1 MAIRLQD
8 WLSRATQALAPVAE
22 QPRSEARRLVEAALD
37 WPVASQLADPDQIID
52 TASREALDALLH
64 RRAERQ
70 EPLSRIL
77 GRREFWGLSLE
88 IEGATLD
95 PRPDTETL
103 VEQALDLFSGP
114 ERSPPLQI
122 LDLGT
127 GSGALLL
134 ALLSEYPEAQGLGVD
149 QDSDTLATA
158 TRNAA
163 RLGLGGRARF
173 EVSDW
178 LSEVSGRFDLIVS
191 NPPYI
196 PTEDLAGLDRAV
208 RDFDDPL
215 ALDGGSDG
223 LAFYARTLREAGRCL
238 APGGVLILELGIGQA
253 DSVQALGRDSPP
265 SPPALLEDVAIAEHL
280 RRRPYQRR

>member
-8 WLSRATQALAPVAE
+8 WLSRATDALAPVAE
-22 QPRSEARRLVEAALD
+22 QPRSEARRLVEAALN
-37 WPVASQLADPDQIID
+37 WPIASQLADPNQTID
-52 TASREALDALLH
+52 AASLEALDALLH
-64 RRAERQ
+64 RRAERH

-88 IEGATLD
+88 IDGATLD

-103 VEQALDLFSGP
+103 IELALDLFSGP
-114 ERSPPLQI
+114 QRSPPGQI

-158 TRNAA
+158 ARNAA
-163 RLGLGGRARF
+163 QLGLGERARF
-173 EVSDW
+173 EGGDW
-178 LSEVSGRFDLIVS
+178 LSGVSGRFDLIIS

-196 PTEDLAGLDRAV
+196 PTGDLAGLDRAV

-215 ALDGGSDG
+215 ALDGGADG

-238 APGGVLILELGIGQA
+238 ASGGVLILELGIGRA
-253 DSVQALGRDSPP
+253 DSVQALGRDSGWRLLSLRDDLAGIPRAM
-265 SPPALLEDVAIAEHL
+265 ALTQ
-280 RRRPYQRR
+280 P

>member
-22 QPRSEARRLVEAALD
+22 QPRSEARRLVEAALN
-37 WPVASQLADPDQIID
+37 WPIASQLADPDQTID
-52 TASREALDALLH
+52 AASLEALDALLY
-64 RRAERQ
+64 RRAERH

-88 IEGATLD
+88 IDGATLD

-103 VEQALDLFSGP
+103 VELALDLFSGP
-114 ERSPPLQI
+114 ERSPPGQI

-127 GSGALLL
+127 GSGALML
-134 ALLSEYPEAQGLGVD
+134 ALLSEYPGAQGLGVD

-158 TRNAA
+158 ARNAA
-163 RLGLGGRARF
+163 RLGLGERARF
-173 EVSDW
+173 EGGDW
-178 LSEVSGRFDLIVS
+178 LSGVSGRFDLIVS

-196 PTEDLAGLDRAV
+196 PTGDLAGLDRAV

-215 ALDGGSDG
+215 ALDGGADG

-253 DSVQALGRDSPP
+253 DSVQALGRDSGWRLLSLRDDLAGIPRAM
-265 SPPALLEDVAIAEHL
+265 ALTQ
-280 RRRPYQRR
+280 P

>member
-8 WLSRATQALAPVAE
+8 WLSRATQALTPVAE

-37 WPVASQLADPDQIID
+37 WPVARQLADPDRIID
-52 TASREALDALLH
+52 AASVEALDALLH

-88 IEGATLD
+88 IDGATLD

-103 VEQALDLFSGP
+103 VELALDLFSGP

-173 EVSDW
+173 EVGDW

-215 ALDGGSDG
+215 ALDGGADG

-253 DSVQALGRDSPP
+253 DSVQALGRDSGWSLRSLRDDLAGIPR
-265 SPPALLEDVAIAEHL
+265 AIAL
-280 RRRPYQRR
+280 TQP

>member
-52 TASREALDALLH
+52 AASVEALDALLH

-88 IEGATLD
+88 IDGATLD

-103 VEQALDLFSGP
+103 VELALDLFSGP

-173 EVSDW
+173 EVGDW

-215 ALDGGSDG
+215 ALDGGADG

-253 DSVQALGRDSPP
+253 DSVQALGRDSGW
-265 SPPALLEDVAIAEHL
+265 SLLSLRDDLAGIPRAIAL
-280 RRRPYQRR
+280 TQP

>member
-37 WPVASQLADPDQIID
+37 WPVASQLADPDRIID
-52 TASREALDALLH
+52 AASVEALDALLH

-88 IEGATLD
+88 IDGATLD

-103 VEQALDLFSGP
+103 VELALDLFSGP
-114 ERSPPLQI
+114 ERSPPGHI

-173 EVSDW
+173 EVGDW

-215 ALDGGSDG
+215 ALDGGADG

-253 DSVQALGRDSPP
+253 DSVQALGRDSGWSLRSLRDDLAGIPRAM
-265 SPPALLEDVAIAEHL
+265 ALTQ
-280 RRRPYQRR
+280 P

>member
-8 WLSRATQALAPVAE
+8 WLSRATEALAPVAE

-37 WPVASQLADPDQIID
+37 WPVVRQLADPDQIID
-52 TASREALDALLH
+52 AASREALDALLH

-103 VEQALDLFSGP
+103 VELALDLFSGP
-114 ERSPPLQI
+114 ERSPPGQI

-134 ALLSEYPEAQGLGVD
+134 ALLSEFPEAYGLGVD

-158 TRNAA
+158 ARNAA

-196 PTEDLAGLDRAV
+196 PTGDLTGLDRAV
-208 RDFDDPL
+208 RDFDSPL
-215 ALDGGSDG
+215 ALDGGKDG

-253 DSVQALGRDSPP
+253 DSVRALGRESGWSLLSLRDDLAGIPR
-265 SPPALLEDVAIAEHL
+265 ALALTQ
-280 RRRPYQRR
+280 P

>member
-8 WLSRATQALAPVAE
+8 WLSRATQALTPVAE

-37 WPVASQLADPDQIID
+37 WPVASQLADPDRIID
-52 TASREALDALLH
+52 AASVEALDALLH

-103 VEQALDLFSGP
+103 VELALDLFSGP
-114 ERSPPLQI
+114 ERSPPGQI

-134 ALLSEYPEAQGLGVD
+134 ALLSEYPEAHGLGVD

-208 RDFDDPL
+208 RDFDSPL
-215 ALDGGSDG
+215 ALDGGKDG

-253 DSVQALGRDSPP
+253 DSVRALGRDSGW
-265 SPPALLEDVAIAEHL
+265 SLLSLRDDLAGIPRAIAL
-280 RRRPYQRR
+280 TQP

>member
-8 WLSRATQALAPVAE
+8 WLSRATRALAPVAE
-22 QPRSEARRLVEAALD
+22 QPRSEARRLVEAALN
-37 WPVASQLADPDQIID
+37 WPIASQLADPDQTID
-52 TASREALDALLH
+52 AASLEALDALLH
-64 RRAERQ
+64 RRAERH

-88 IEGATLD
+88 IDGATLD

-103 VEQALDLFSGP
+103 VELALDLFSGP
-114 ERSPPLQI
+114 ERSPPGQI

-149 QDSDTLATA
+149 QDSGTLATA
-158 TRNAA
+158 ARNAA
-163 RLGLGGRARF
+163 QLGLGERAQF
-173 EVSDW
+173 EGGDW
-178 LSEVSGRFDLIVS
+178 LSGVSGRFDLIVS

-196 PTEDLAGLDRAV
+196 PTGDLAGLDRAV

-215 ALDGGSDG
+215 ALDGGADG

-253 DSVQALGRDSPP
+253 DSVQALGRDSGWRLLSLRDDLAGIPRAM
-265 SPPALLEDVAIAEHL
+265 ALTH
-280 RRRPYQRR
+280 P

>member
-8 WLSRATQALAPVAE
+8 WLSRATQALTPVAE

-37 WPVASQLADPDQIID
+37 WPVARQLADPDQIID
-52 TASREALDALLH
+52 AASVEALDALLH
-64 RRAERQ
+64 RRSERQ

-88 IEGATLD
+88 IDGATLD

-103 VEQALDLFSGP
+103 VELALDLFSGP

-173 EVSDW
+173 EVGDW

-215 ALDGGSDG
+215 ALDGGADG

-253 DSVQALGRDSPP
+253 DSVQALGRDSGWSLLSLRDDLAGIPRAM
-265 SPPALLEDVAIAEHL
+265 ALTQA
-280 RRRPYQRR
+280 

>member
-8 WLSRATQALAPVAE
+8 WLSRATEALAPVAE
-22 QPRSEARRLVEAALD
+22 QPRYEARRLVEAALN
-37 WPVASQLADPDQIID
+37 WPIASQLADPDQTID
-52 TASREALDALLH
+52 AASLDALDALLH
-64 RRAERQ
+64 RRAERH

-88 IEGATLD
+88 IDGATLD

-103 VEQALDLFSGP
+103 VELALDLFSGP
-114 ERSPPLQI
+114 ERSPPGQI

-134 ALLSEYPEAQGLGVD
+134 ALLSEYPAAQGLGVD

-158 TRNAA
+158 ARNAA
-163 RLGLGGRARF
+163 RLGLGERARF
-173 EVSDW
+173 EGGDW
-178 LSEVSGRFDLIVS
+178 LSGVSGRFDLIVS

-196 PTEDLAGLDRAV
+196 PTGDLAGLDRAV

-215 ALDGGSDG
+215 ALDGGADG

-253 DSVQALGRDSPP
+253 DSVQALGRDSGWRLLSLRDDLAGIPRAM
-265 SPPALLEDVAIAEHL
+265 ALTQ
-280 RRRPYQRR
+280 P

>member
-37 WPVASQLADPDQIID
+37 WPVARQLADPDQIID
-52 TASREALDALLH
+52 AASVEALDALLH

-88 IEGATLD
+88 IDGATLD

-103 VEQALDLFSGP
+103 VELALDLFSGP
-114 ERSPPLQI
+114 ERSPPGQI

-134 ALLSEYPEAQGLGVD
+134 ALLSEYPEAHGLGVD

-196 PTEDLAGLDRAV
+196 PTEDLTGLDRAV
-208 RDFDDPL
+208 RDFDSPL
-215 ALDGGSDG
+215 ALDGGADG

-253 DSVQALGRDSPP
+253 DSVQALGRDSGWSLLSLRDDLAGIPRAM
-265 SPPALLEDVAIAEHL
+265 ALTQA
-280 RRRPYQRR
+280 

>member
-8 WLSRATQALAPVAE
+8 WLSRATQALTPVAE

-37 WPVASQLADPDQIID
+37 WPVASQLADPDRIID
-52 TASREALDALLH
+52 AASVEALDALLH

-95 PRPDTETL
+95 PRPDTEAL
-103 VEQALDLFSGP
+103 VELALDLFSGP

-173 EVSDW
+173 EVGDW

-223 LAFYARTLREAGRCL
+223 LAFYARTLREAGRFL

-253 DSVQALGRDSPP
+253 DSVQALGRDSGWSLLSLRDDLAGIPRAM
-265 SPPALLEDVAIAEHL
+265 ALTQ
-280 RRRPYQRR
+280 P

>member
-8 WLSRATQALAPVAE
+8 WLSRATQALTPVAE

-37 WPVASQLADPDQIID
+37 WPVARQLADPDRIID
-52 TASREALDALLH
+52 AASVEALDALLH

-88 IEGATLD
+88 IDGATLD

-103 VEQALDLFSGP
+103 VELALDLFSGP
-114 ERSPPLQI
+114 ERSPPGQI

-134 ALLSEYPEAQGLGVD
+134 ALLSEYPEAHGLGVD

-196 PTEDLAGLDRAV
+196 PTGDLTGLDRAV
-208 RDFDDPL
+208 RDFDSPL
-215 ALDGGSDG
+215 ALDGG
-223 LAFYARTLREAGRCL
+223 CL
-238 APGGVLILELGIGQA
+238 LYT
-253 DSVQALGRDSPP
+253 SP
-265 SPPALLEDVAIAEHL
+265 SPRD
-280 RRRPYQRR
+280 Q

>member
-52 TASREALDALLH
+52 AASVEALDALLH

-88 IEGATLD
+88 IDGATLD

-103 VEQALDLFSGP
+103 VELALDLFSGP
-114 ERSPPLQI
+114 ERSPPGQI

-158 TRNAA
+158 TLNAA

-173 EVSDW
+173 EVGDW

-215 ALDGGSDG
+215 ALDGGADG

-253 DSVQALGRDSPP
+253 DSVQALGRDSGWSLLSLRDDLAGIPRAM
-265 SPPALLEDVAIAEHL
+265 ALTQA
-280 RRRPYQRR
+280 

>member
-8 WLSRATQALAPVAE
+8 WLSRATQALASVAE
-22 QPRSEARRLVEAALD
+22 QPRSEARRLVEAALN
-37 WPVASQLADPDQIID
+37 WPIASQLADPDQTID
-52 TASREALDALLH
+52 AASLEALDALLH
-64 RRAERQ
+64 RRAERH

-88 IEGATLD
+88 IDGATLD

-103 VEQALDLFSGP
+103 VELALDLFSGP
-114 ERSPPLQI
+114 ERSPPGQI

-149 QDSDTLATA
+149 QDSGTLATA
-158 TRNAA
+158 ARNAA

-173 EVSDW
+173 EGGDW
-178 LSEVSGRFDLIVS
+178 LSGVSGRFDLIVS

-196 PTEDLAGLDRAV
+196 PTGDLAGLDRAV

-215 ALDGGSDG
+215 ALDGGADG

-253 DSVQALGRDSPP
+253 DSVQALGRDSGWRLLSLRDDLAGIPRAM
-265 SPPALLEDVAIAEHL
+265 ALTQ
-280 RRRPYQRR
+280 P

>member
-8 WLSRATQALAPVAE
+8 WLSRATDALAPVAE
-22 QPRSEARRLVEAALD
+22 QPRSEARRLVEAALN
-37 WPVASQLADPDQIID
+37 WPIASQLADPDQTID
-52 TASREALDALLH
+52 AASLEALDALLH
-64 RRAERQ
+64 RRAERH

-88 IEGATLD
+88 IDGATLD

-103 VEQALDLFSGP
+103 VELALDLFSGP
-114 ERSPPLQI
+114 ERSPPGQI

-158 TRNAA
+158 ARNAA
-163 RLGLGGRARF
+163 RLGLGERAWF
-173 EVSDW
+173 EGGDW
-178 LSEVSGRFDLIVS
+178 LSGVSGRFDLIVS

-196 PTEDLAGLDRAV
+196 PTGDLAGLDRAV

-215 ALDGGSDG
+215 ALDGGADG

-238 APGGVLILELGIGQA
+238 APGGVLFLELGIGQA
-253 DSVQALGRDSPP
+253 DSVQALGRDSGWRLLSLRDDLAGIPRAM
-265 SPPALLEDVAIAEHL
+265 ALTQ
-280 RRRPYQRR
+280 P

>member
-8 WLSRATQALAPVAE
+8 WLSRATQALTPVAE

-37 WPVASQLADPDQIID
+37 WPVASQLADPDRIID
-52 TASREALDALLH
+52 AASVEALDALLH

-103 VEQALDLFSGP
+103 VELALDLFSGP

-173 EVSDW
+173 EVGDW

-215 ALDGGSDG
+215 ALDGGADG

-253 DSVQALGRDSPP
+253 DSVQALGRDSGWSLLSLRDDLAGIPRAM
-265 SPPALLEDVAIAEHL
+265 ALTQ
-280 RRRPYQRR
+280 P

>member
-8 WLSRATQALAPVAE
+8 WLSRATQALTPVAE

-37 WPVASQLADPDQIID
+37 WPVASQLADPDRIID
-52 TASREALDALLH
+52 AASVEALDALLH

-88 IEGATLD
+88 IDGATLD

-103 VEQALDLFSGP
+103 VELALDLFSGP
-114 ERSPPLQI
+114 ERSPPGQI

-134 ALLSEYPEAQGLGVD
+134 ALLSEYPEAHGLGVD

-196 PTEDLAGLDRAV
+196 PTEDLTGLDRAV
-208 RDFDDPL
+208 RDFDSPL
-215 ALDGGSDG
+215 ALDGGANG

-238 APGGVLILELGIGQA
+238 ASGGVLILELGIGQA
-253 DSVQALGRDSPP
+253 DSVQALGRDSGW
-265 SPPALLEDVAIAEHL
+265 SLLSLRDDLAGIPRAIAL
-280 RRRPYQRR
+280 TQP

>member
-52 TASREALDALLH
+52 AASVEALDALLH

-77 GRREFWGLSLE
+77 GRREFWGLLLE
-88 IEGATLD
+88 IDGATLD

-103 VEQALDLFSGP
+103 VELALDLFSGP
-114 ERSPPLQI
+114 ERSPPGQI

-158 TRNAA
+158 TLNAA

-173 EVSDW
+173 EVGDW

-215 ALDGGSDG
+215 ALDGGAAG

-253 DSVQALGRDSPP
+253 DSVQALGRDSGWSLLSLRDDLAGIPRAM
-265 SPPALLEDVAIAEHL
+265 ALTQA
-280 RRRPYQRR
+280 

>member
-8 WLSRATQALAPVAE
+8 WLSRATQALTPVAE
-22 QPRSEARRLVEAALD
+22 HPRSEARRLVEAALD
-37 WPVASQLADPDQIID
+37 WPVARQLADPDRIID
-52 TASREALDALLH
+52 AASVEALDALLH

-103 VEQALDLFSGP
+103 VELALDLFSGP
-114 ERSPPLQI
+114 ERSPPGQI

-178 LSEVSGRFDLIVS
+178 FSEVSGRFDLIVS

-196 PTEDLAGLDRAV
+196 PTEDLTGLDRAV

-215 ALDGGSDG
+215 ALDGGADG

-253 DSVQALGRDSPP
+253 DSVRALGRDSGWSLLSLRDDLAGIPRAM
-265 SPPALLEDVAIAEHL
+265 ALTQ
-280 RRRPYQRR
+280 P

>member
-8 WLSRATQALAPVAE
+8 WLSRATQALTPVAE

-37 WPVASQLADPDQIID
+37 WPVARQLADPDRIID
-52 TASREALDALLH
+52 AASVEALDALLH

-103 VEQALDLFSGP
+103 VELALDLFSGP

-208 RDFDDPL
+208 RDFDSPL
-215 ALDGGSDG
+215 ALDGGKDG

-253 DSVQALGRDSPP
+253 DSVQALGRDSGWSLRSLRDDLAGIPRAM
-265 SPPALLEDVAIAEHL
+265 ALTQ
-280 RRRPYQRR
+280 P

>member
-22 QPRSEARRLVEAALD
+22 QPRSEARRLVEAALN
-37 WPVASQLADPDQIID
+37 WPIASQLVDPDQTID
-52 TASREALDALLH
+52 AASLEALDALLH
-64 RRAERQ
+64 RRAERL

-88 IEGATLD
+88 IDGATLD

-103 VEQALDLFSGP
+103 VELALDLFSGP
-114 ERSPPLQI
+114 ERSPPGQI

-134 ALLSEYPEAQGLGVD
+134 ALLSEYPAARGLGVD

-158 TRNAA
+158 ARNAA
-163 RLGLGGRARF
+163 RLGLGERARF
-173 EVSDW
+173 EGGDW
-178 LSEVSGRFDLIVS
+178 LSGVSGRFDLIVS

-196 PTEDLAGLDRAV
+196 PTGNLAGLDRAV

-215 ALDGGSDG
+215 ALDGGADG

-253 DSVQALGRDSPP
+253 DSVQALGRDSGWRLLSLRDDLAGIPRAM
-265 SPPALLEDVAIAEHL
+265 ALTQ
-280 RRRPYQRR
+280 P

>member
-1 MAIRLQD
+1 M
-8 WLSRATQALAPVAE
+8 
-22 QPRSEARRLVEAALD
+22 
-37 WPVASQLADPDQIID
+37 
-52 TASREALDALLH
+52 
-64 RRAERQ
+64 
-70 EPLSRIL
+70 
-77 GRREFWGLSLE
+77 
-88 IEGATLD
+88 
-95 PRPDTETL
+95 
-103 VEQALDLFSGP
+103 
-114 ERSPPLQI
+114 
-122 LDLGT
+122 
-127 GSGALLL
+127 L

-215 ALDGGSDG
+215 ALDGGADG

-253 DSVQALGRDSPP
+253 DSVQALGRDSGWSLLSLRDDLAGIPRAM
-265 SPPALLEDVAIAEHL
+265 ALTQA
-280 RRRPYQRR
+280 

>member
-8 WLSRATQALAPVAE
+8 WLSRATQALTPVAE

-37 WPVASQLADPDQIID
+37 WPVARQLADPDRIID
-52 TASREALDALLH
+52 AASVEALDALLH

-103 VEQALDLFSGP
+103 VELALDLFSGP

-173 EVSDW
+173 EVGDW

-215 ALDGGSDG
+215 ALDGGADG

-253 DSVQALGRDSPP
+253 DSVQALGRDSGWSLLSLRDDLAGIPRAM
-265 SPPALLEDVAIAEHL
+265 ALTQ
-280 RRRPYQRR
+280 P

>member
-8 WLSRATQALAPVAE
+8 WLSRATQALTPVAE

-37 WPVASQLADPDQIID
+37 WPVARQLADPDQIID
-52 TASREALDALLH
+52 AASVEALDALLH
-64 RRAERQ
+64 RRSERQ

-103 VEQALDLFSGP
+103 VELALDLFSGP
-114 ERSPPLQI
+114 ERSTPGQI

-173 EVSDW
+173 EVGDW

-215 ALDGGSDG
+215 ALDGGADG

-253 DSVQALGRDSPP
+253 DSVQALGRDSGWSLLSLRDDLAGIPRAM
-265 SPPALLEDVAIAEHL
+265 ALTQA
-280 RRRPYQRR
+280 

>member
-37 WPVASQLADPDQIID
+37 WPVASQLADPDRIID
-52 TASREALDALLH
+52 AASVEALDALLH

-88 IEGATLD
+88 IDGATLD

-103 VEQALDLFSGP
+103 VELALDLFSGP
-114 ERSPPLQI
+114 ERSPPGQI

-127 GSGALLL
+127 GAGALLL

-158 TRNAA
+158 TLNAA

-173 EVSDW
+173 EVGDW

-191 NPPYI
+191 NPPFHEGRSTSYQ
-196 PTEDLAGLDRAV
+196 PSRALIE
-208 RDFDDPL
+208 R
-215 ALDGGSDG
+215 
-223 LAFYARTLREAGRCL
+223 
-238 APGGVLILELGIGQA
+238 APKL
-253 DSVQALGRDSPP
+253 
-265 SPPALLEDVAIAEHL
+265 L
-280 RRRPYQRR
+280 RRGGELYLVANRFLPYHEPLQQAFGSEKISILWDGPRFRVYHGTRRSPRSIERRA

>member
-22 QPRSEARRLVEAALD
+22 QPRSEARRLVEAALN
-37 WPVASQLADPDQIID
+37 WPIASQLADPDQTID
-52 TASREALDALLH
+52 AASLEALEALLH
-64 RRAERQ
+64 RRAERR

-88 IEGATLD
+88 IDGATLD

-103 VEQALDLFSGP
+103 VEQALDLCSGP
-114 ERSPPLQI
+114 ERSPPGRI

-127 GSGALLL
+127 GSGALLF
-134 ALLSEYPEAQGLGVD
+134 ALLREFPEAQGLGVD
-149 QDSDTLATA
+149 QDRATLATA
-158 TRNAA
+158 ARNAA
-163 RLGLGGRARF
+163 RLGLVDRTRF
-173 EVSDW
+173 EVGDW
-178 LSEVSGRFDLIVS
+178 LSGVSGLFDLIVS

-196 PTEDLAGLDRAV
+196 PTGDLAGLDRSV

-215 ALDGGSDG
+215 ALDGGADG

-253 DSVQALGRDSPP
+253 DSVLALGHDSGWRLLSLRGDLAGIPRAM
-265 SPPALLEDVAIAEHL
+265 ALTQ
-280 RRRPYQRR
+280 P

>member
-37 WPVASQLADPDQIID
+37 WPVASQLADPDRIID
-52 TASREALDALLH
+52 AASVEALDALLH

-88 IEGATLD
+88 IDGATLD

-103 VEQALDLFSGP
+103 VELALDLFSGP
-114 ERSPPLQI
+114 ERSPPGQI

-127 GSGALLL
+127 GAGALLL

-158 TRNAA
+158 TLNAA

-173 EVSDW
+173 EVGDW

-196 PTEDLAGLDRAV
+196 PTGDLTGLDRAV

-215 ALDGGSDG
+215 ALDGGADG

-253 DSVQALGRDSPP
+253 DSVQALGRDSGWSLRSLRDDLAGIPR
-265 SPPALLEDVAIAEHL
+265 AIAL
-280 RRRPYQRR
+280 TQP

>member
-22 QPRSEARRLVEAALD
+22 QPRSEARRLVEAALN
-37 WPVASQLADPDQIID
+37 WPIASQLVDPDQTID
-52 TASREALDALLH
+52 AASLEALDALLH
-64 RRAERQ
+64 RRAERL

-88 IEGATLD
+88 IDGATLD

-103 VEQALDLFSGP
+103 VELALDLFSGP
-114 ERSPPLQI
+114 ERSLPGQI

-134 ALLSEYPEAQGLGVD
+134 ALLSEYPAARGLGVD

-158 TRNAA
+158 ARNAA
-163 RLGLGGRARF
+163 RLGLGERARF
-173 EVSDW
+173 EGGDW
-178 LSEVSGRFDLIVS
+178 LSGVSGRFDLIVS

-196 PTEDLAGLDRAV
+196 PTGNLAGLDRAV

-215 ALDGGSDG
+215 ALDGGADG

-253 DSVQALGRDSPP
+253 DSVQALGRDSGWRLLSLRDDLAGIPRAM
-265 SPPALLEDVAIAEHL
+265 ALTQ
-280 RRRPYQRR
+280 P

>member
-52 TASREALDALLH
+52 AASVEALDALLH

-77 GRREFWGLSLE
+77 GRREFWGLLLE
-88 IEGATLD
+88 IDGATLD

-103 VEQALDLFSGP
+103 VELALDLFSGP
-114 ERSPPLQI
+114 ERSPPGQV

-134 ALLSEYPEAQGLGVD
+134 ALLSEFPEAQGLGVD
-149 QDSDTLATA
+149 QDSATLATA

-163 RLGLGGRARF
+163 RLGLGERARL
-173 EVSDW
+173 EGGDW
-178 LSEVSGRFDLIVS
+178 LSGVSGRFDLIIS

-196 PTEDLAGLDRAV
+196 PTGDLAGLDRAV

-215 ALDGGSDG
+215 ALDGGADG
-223 LAFYARTLREAGRCL
+223 LAFYARTLHEAGRCL
-238 APGGVLILELGIGQA
+238 ASGGVLILELGMGQA
-253 DSVQALGRDSPP
+253 DSVQALARDSGWRLLSLRDDLAGIPRAM
-265 SPPALLEDVAIAEHL
+265 ALTQ
-280 RRRPYQRR
+280 P

>member
-8 WLSRATQALAPVAE
+8 WLSRATQALTPVAE

-37 WPVASQLADPDQIID
+37 WPVARQLADPDRIID
-52 TASREALDALLH
+52 AASVEALDALLH

-88 IEGATLD
+88 IDGATLD

-103 VEQALDLFSGP
+103 VELALDLFSGP
-114 ERSPPLQI
+114 ERSPPGQI

-134 ALLSEYPEAQGLGVD
+134 ALLSEYPEAHGLGVD

-208 RDFDDPL
+208 RDFDSPL
-215 ALDGGSDG
+215 ALDGGKDG

-253 DSVQALGRDSPP
+253 DSVQALGRDSGWSLLSLRDDLAGIPRAM
-265 SPPALLEDVAIAEHL
+265 ALTQA
-280 RRRPYQRR
+280 

>member
-37 WPVASQLADPDQIID
+37 WPVASQLADPDRIID
-52 TASREALDALLH
+52 AASVEALDALLH

-88 IEGATLD
+88 IDGATLD

-103 VEQALDLFSGP
+103 VELALDLFSGP
-114 ERSPPLQI
+114 ERSPPGQI

-173 EVSDW
+173 EVGDW

-215 ALDGGSDG
+215 ALDGGADG

-253 DSVQALGRDSPP
+253 DSVQALGRDSGWSLLSLRDDLAGIPRAM
-265 SPPALLEDVAIAEHL
+265 ALTQA
-280 RRRPYQRR
+280 

>member
-8 WLSRATQALAPVAE
+8 WLREATLALAPVAE
-22 QPRSEARRLVEAALD
+22 QPRSEARRLVEAALN
-37 WPVASQLADPDQIID
+37 WPIASQLADPDQTID
-52 TASREALDALLH
+52 AASLEALDALLH
-64 RRAERQ
+64 RRAERH

-88 IEGATLD
+88 IDGATLD
-95 PRPDTETL
+95 PSPDTETL
-103 VEQALDLFSGP
+103 VELALDLFSGP
-114 ERSPPLQI
+114 ERSPPGQI

-215 ALDGGSDG
+215 ALDGGADG

-253 DSVQALGRDSPP
+253 DSVQALGRDSGWSLLSLRDDLAGIPRAM
-265 SPPALLEDVAIAEHL
+265 ALTQ
-280 RRRPYQRR
+280 P

>member
-8 WLSRATQALAPVAE
+8 WLSRATRALAPVAE

-37 WPVASQLADPDQIID
+37 WPVASQLADPDQTID
-52 TASREALDALLH
+52 AASVEALDALLH

-88 IEGATLD
+88 IEGVTLD

-103 VEQALDLFSGP
+103 VELALDLFSGP
-114 ERSPPLQI
+114 ERSPPGQI

-127 GSGALLL
+127 GSGALLF

-158 TRNAA
+158 ARNAA
-163 RLGLGGRARF
+163 RLGLGERARF
-173 EVSDW
+173 EGGNW
-178 LSEVSGRFDLIVS
+178 LSGVSGRFDLIVS

-196 PTEDLAGLDRAV
+196 PTGDLAGLGRAV

-215 ALDGGSDG
+215 ALDGGADG

-238 APGGVLILELGIGQA
+238 TPDGVLILELGIGQA
-253 DSVQALGRDSPP
+253 ISVQALGHDSGWRLLSLRDDLAGIPRAM
-265 SPPALLEDVAIAEHL
+265 ALTQ
-280 RRRPYQRR
+280 P

>member
-8 WLSRATQALAPVAE
+8 WLSRATQALTPVAE

-37 WPVASQLADPDQIID
+37 WPVARQLADPDQIID
-52 TASREALDALLH
+52 AASVEALDALLH

-88 IEGATLD
+88 IDGATLD

-103 VEQALDLFSGP
+103 VELALDLFSGP

-158 TRNAA
+158 TLNAA

-173 EVSDW
+173 EVGDW

-208 RDFDDPL
+208 RDFDSPL
-215 ALDGGSDG
+215 ALDGGANG

-238 APGGVLILELGIGQA
+238 ASGGVLILELGIGQA
-253 DSVQALGRDSPP
+253 DSVQALGRDSGWSLRSLRDDLAGIPRAM
-265 SPPALLEDVAIAEHL
+265 ALTQ
-280 RRRPYQRR
+280 P

>member
-22 QPRSEARRLVEAALD
+22 QPRSEARRLVEAALN
-37 WPVASQLADPDQIID
+37 WPIASQLADPDQTID
-52 TASREALDALLH
+52 AASLEALDALLH
-64 RRAERQ
+64 RRAERH

-88 IEGATLD
+88 IDGATLD

-103 VEQALDLFSGP
+103 VELALDLFSGP
-114 ERSPPLQI
+114 ERSPPGQI

-134 ALLSEYPEAQGLGVD
+134 ALLSQYPAARGLGVD

-158 TRNAA
+158 ARNAA
-163 RLGLGGRARF
+163 RLGLGERARF
-173 EVSDW
+173 EGGDW
-178 LSEVSGRFDLIVS
+178 LSGVSGRFDLIVS

-196 PTEDLAGLDRAV
+196 PTGDLAGLDRAV

-215 ALDGGSDG
+215 ALDGGADG

-253 DSVQALGRDSPP
+253 DSVQALGRDSGWRLLSLRDDLAGIPRAM
-265 SPPALLEDVAIAEHL
+265 ALTQ
-280 RRRPYQRR
+280 P